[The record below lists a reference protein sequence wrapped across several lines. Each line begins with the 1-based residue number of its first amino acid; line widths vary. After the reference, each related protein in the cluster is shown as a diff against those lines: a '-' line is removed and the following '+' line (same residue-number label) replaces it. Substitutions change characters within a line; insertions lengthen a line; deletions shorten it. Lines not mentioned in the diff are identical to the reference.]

1 MHHSTTITSLSAL
14 TLTALLTLAPPSG
27 SAHALTTP
35 QDPAP
40 PPANLIFTP
49 EAPPPGSTV
58 TVTYRPLDALAGE
71 PELVLRGHFQIVSTV
86 DYSLDPRNQRVA
98 TLMPGDGGSFAGS
111 FMAPDLAA
119 YGTFVVE
126 DMAGE
131 RLDTNGGMRFDV
143 LIHSEQDRSSLA
155 QVLGRRAN
163 HYTDRDPAIASE
175 ALTRAVELM
184 REVLAEENPGELVSV
199 TVSDSPVSG
208 DEFELPPEMRWTRAW
223 SRWQEDGNSRP
234 ALDELEGEWPVAEG
248 LRTGIANS
256 GLLIAVE
263 LRDLD
268 AVDRWTDRI
277 LREGW
282 SDPWSDKLMIAQMI
296 STIPERRARARE
308 LARGALADLD
318 AVDLAGDPGRPL
330 GQTASEYATVIAGA
344 RADALVE
351 LNRLRLVPQR

>member
-14 TLTALLTLAPPSG
+14 TLTALLTLAL
-27 SAHALTTP
+27 AMP

-71 PELVLRGHFQIVSTV
+71 PELVLRGHFQIGSTV
-86 DYSLDPRNQRVA
+86 NHGLEPRNERVA
-98 TLMPGDGGSFAGS
+98 TLTPGDGGSFAGS

-155 QVLGRRAN
+155 QVLFRRAN

-175 ALTRAVELM
+175 ARTRAAELM
-184 REVLAEENPGELVSV
+184 REVLAEENPGALVSV
-199 TVSDSPVSG
+199 TVSDSTVSG
-208 DEFELPPEMRWTRAW
+208 DEFELPPELRWTRAW
-223 SRWQEDGNSRP
+223 LRWEEDGNSRP
-234 ALDELEGEWPVAEG
+234 ALDELEDEWPVAAG

-256 GLLIAVE
+256 GLLLAVE

-268 AVDRWTDRI
+268 AVDPCAIINLSDQGWLQPSRRI
-277 LREGW
+277 R
-282 SDPWSDKLMIAQMI
+282 SVH
-296 STIPERRARARE
+296 R
-308 LARGALADLD
+308 
-318 AVDLAGDPGRPL
+318 
-330 GQTASEYATVIAGA
+330 
-344 RADALVE
+344 
-351 LNRLRLVPQR
+351 